1 MNIQLAFIVK
11 IIGWILTG
19 IPLAIFL
26 FFSFHMLKGI
36 AEDDEQVK
44 GIVSLFLTVFL
55 IGLVILLFTYLTDFF
70 SSGSF

>member
-19 IPLAIFL
+19 IPLVMFL

-36 AEDDEQVK
+36 MEDDEQVK

-55 IGLVILLFTYLTDFF
+55 IGLVILLFTYLTNFF